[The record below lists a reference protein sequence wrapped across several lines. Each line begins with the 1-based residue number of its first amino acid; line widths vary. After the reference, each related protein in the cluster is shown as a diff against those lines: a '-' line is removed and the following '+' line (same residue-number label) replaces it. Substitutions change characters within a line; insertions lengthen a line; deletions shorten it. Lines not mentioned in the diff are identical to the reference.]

1 MRVAKLKNKWK
12 EKNLIDKFYQNEIL
26 CSFFIFADMRYFIHM
41 AYNGTRYCGWQIQ
54 PNALSVQGEL
64 NDALS
69 RILGENI
76 ETVGA
81 GRTDSGVH
89 ASCFFAHFDTEKTLN
104 LQDVVYKLNRIL
116 SRDIVIYNVFPVAD
130 DLHARFSALSRTY
143 TYTITKV
150 KNPFAI
156 ETELYIPQKINV
168 DEMNAACALLI
179 GTHDFTSFS
188 KFHTDVK
195 NNICTITKAQWEE
208 NDRQIIFTITAN
220 RFLRNMVRSI
230 VGTLLDVG
238 QKKITVEQF
247 ADIVESKNRQNAGQS
262 ISACGL
268 SLCDIEYP
276 ANCFEK

>member
-1 MRVAKLKNKWK
+1 
-12 EKNLIDKFYQNEIL
+12 
-26 CSFFIFADMRYFIHM
+26 MRYFIHM

-54 PNALSVQGEL
+54 PNALSVQGDL

-69 RILGENI
+69 RILGETV

-89 ASCFFAHFDTEKTLN
+89 ASCFYAHFDTDKTLN

-116 SRDIVIYNVFPVAD
+116 SHDIVIYDVFPVAD

-150 KNPFAI
+150 KNPFAF
-156 ETELYIPQKINV
+156 ETEFYVPQKINV
-168 DEMNAACALLI
+168 DAMNSACGLLI

-188 KFHTDVK
+188 KLHTDVK
-195 NNICTITKAQWEE
+195 NNICTVTKAHWEE

-230 VGTLLDVG
+230 VGTLLDIG
-238 QKKITVEQF
+238 RGKISESQF
-247 ADIVESKNRQNAGQS
+247 ADIIASKNRQNAGQS
-262 ISACGL
+262 IPACGL
-268 SLCDIEYP
+268 ILCDIEYP
-276 ANCFEK
+276 DGSFPIPANN